1 MGVFSPG
8 AKKYISRR
16 NTRARDELGAVK
28 AGESE
33 RGGGGT
39 VRRMSNRRAVDADVD
54 SQGGVGG
61 ARGRRRRGF
70 DDDETLGLVD
80 G

>member
-33 RGGGGT
+33 RGET

>member
-33 RGGGGT
+33 RGET
-39 VRRMSNRRAVDADVD
+39 VRRMSRRRAVDADVD

-70 DDDETLGLVD
+70 DDDETLRLVE

>member
-1 MGVFSPG
+1 VGVFSPG

-33 RGGGGT
+33 RGET
-39 VRRMSNRRAVDADVD
+39 VRRMSRRRAVDADVD

-70 DDDETLGLVD
+70 DDDETLRLVE

>member
-33 RGGGGT
+33 RGET

-70 DDDETLGLVD
+70 DDDETLRLVE

>member
-33 RGGGGT
+33 RGWGT

-70 DDDETLGLVD
+70 DDDETLRLVE

>member
-16 NTRARDELGAVK
+16 NARARDELGAVK

-33 RGGGGT
+33 RRKT
-39 VRRMSNRRAVDADVD
+39 VRRMRRAVDADVD

-61 ARGRRRRGF
+61 ARGRRRRGL

>member
-33 RGGGGT
+33 WGET

-70 DDDETLGLVD
+70 DDDETLRLVE

>member
-33 RGGGGT
+33 RGGGT

>member
-33 RGGGGT
+33 WGET
-39 VRRMSNRRAVDADVD
+39 VRRMSNLRAVDADVD

-70 DDDETLGLVD
+70 DDDETLRLVE

>member
-16 NTRARDELGAVK
+16 RTRARDELGAVK
-28 AGESE
+28 EGEIE
-33 RGGGGT
+33 RGKT
-39 VRRMSNRRAVDADVD
+39 VPRMRRAVDAGVD

-70 DDDETLGLVD
+70 DEDETLGLVD
-80 G
+80 

>member
-33 RGGGGT
+33 RGGGT

-70 DDDETLGLVD
+70 DDDETLRLVE

>member
-33 RGGGGT
+33 RGGT

-61 ARGRRRRGF
+61 ARGRRRRTL
-70 DDDETLGLVD
+70 DDDETLRLVE

>member
-28 AGESE
+28 AKESE
-33 RGGGGT
+33 RGET

-61 ARGRRRRGF
+61 ARGRRRQGF
-70 DDDETLGLVD
+70 DDDETLRLVE

>member
-33 RGGGGT
+33 RGET
-39 VRRMSNRRAVDADVD
+39 VRRMSRRRAVDADVD

>member
-33 RGGGGT
+33 WGET
-39 VRRMSNRRAVDADVD
+39 VRRMSKRRAVDADVD

-70 DDDETLGLVD
+70 DDDETLRLVE

>member
-33 RGGGGT
+33 WGET

-54 SQGGVGG
+54 SQGGGGG
-61 ARGRRRRGF
+61 ARGRRRRGC
-70 DDDETLGLVD
+70 DDDETLRLVE

>member
-33 RGGGGT
+33 WGET

>member
-33 RGGGGT
+33 RGET
-39 VRRMSNRRAVDADVD
+39 VRRMSKRRAVDADVD

-70 DDDETLGLVD
+70 DDDETLRLVE